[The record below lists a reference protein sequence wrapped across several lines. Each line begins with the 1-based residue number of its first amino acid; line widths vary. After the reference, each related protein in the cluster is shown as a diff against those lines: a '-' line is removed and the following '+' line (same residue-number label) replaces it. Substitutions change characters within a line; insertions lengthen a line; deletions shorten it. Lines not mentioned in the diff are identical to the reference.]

1 VNIVD
6 HLHASF
12 RDRAILG
19 HVRADVEARLYDVE
33 AFVARFLG
41 HRAVSAL
48 QLRTHQS
55 TLAKA
60 AARNELAE
68 DLRATNRATPP
79 PMFAAQRD
87 VTAVVFFGLLELL
100 TLARVFLAM
109 GLSPEEAYGTALIA
123 AVTIVALIEGATR
136 ATRAI
141 VRLLCYAA
149 LTISVLGIAWVRA
162 SAFVDGDGAL
172 DKAVGGVIAI
182 MGAVGAG
189 VALHYFRA
197 KANTASVVQRRAS
210 ALKRE
215 LTERT
220 REQRAAEKNLIQH
233 DIEAQ
238 MRAATESELRAM
250 YPRLYR
256 IEAARL
262 GFDELPIRETS

>member
-1 VNIVD
+1 MNIVD
-6 HLHASF
+6 HLQASF
-12 RDRAILG
+12 RDRAILA

-48 QLRTHQS
+48 QLRTHQG

-68 DLRATNRATPP
+68 DVRATNRVTPL

-87 VTAVVFFGLLELL
+87 AVGFVFFCVLELL
-100 TLARVFLAM
+100 TLARVFLAV

-136 ATRAI
+136 ATRTT
-141 VRLLCYAA
+141 VRLLCYVA
-149 LTISVLGIAWVRA
+149 LTICVLGIAWVRA

-189 VALHYFRA
+189 VALHHFRA
-197 KANTASVVQRRAS
+197 KANAAAVVQRRARTL
-210 ALKRE
+210 ARE
-215 LTERT
+215 LAERT
-220 REQRAAEKNLIQH
+220 REQQAAEKNLIQH
-233 DIEAQ
+233 DIDTQTHAAREA
-238 MRAATESELRAM
+238 ELRAM

-262 GFDELPIRETS
+262 GFDGGPGETP